1 MKVKIEYITD
11 IGDDGLLYIVNEFVQ
26 ECIDSERVY
35 KSLSKV
41 PMDIIRDALL
51 FSKFLKDELEYGID
65 NNLLNITKVNNGSIS
80 NTRFY

>member
-11 IGDDGLLYIVNEFVQ
+11 IDNSSLLHVVNEFVQ
-26 ECIDSERVY
+26 ECIDSGREY

-41 PMDIIRDALL
+41 PIDIVRDALSASGL
-51 FSKFLKDELEYGID
+51 LEDELKYGID
-65 NNLLNITKVNNGSIS
+65 NNLLNITEIDNESLS